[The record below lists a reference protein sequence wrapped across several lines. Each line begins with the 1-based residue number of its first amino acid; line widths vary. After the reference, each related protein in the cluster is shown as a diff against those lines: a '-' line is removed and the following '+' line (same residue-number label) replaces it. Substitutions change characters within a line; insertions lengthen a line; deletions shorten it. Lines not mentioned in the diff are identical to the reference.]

1 MEMITNLKDLTSNIL
16 ETMFFLTQETEP
28 QGKNKKFKYAVN
40 IKDPRV
46 DLLIMFCEKTAYAMT
61 ENFLGND
68 EITEQDIHDTLK
80 ESINIIAGNFM
91 PKAFPDFGNK
101 IFIPLMVKDIS
112 SIDMEAYNSA
122 MLYYREEP
130 LNILLKVQ

>member
-1 MEMITNLKDLTSNIL
+1 LTSNIL

-28 QGKNKKFKYAVN
+28 QNKNKKYKYAVN

-46 DLLIMFCEKTAYAMT
+46 DLLIMFCENTANAMT

-68 EITEQDIHDTLK
+68 EITEKDIHDTLK

-101 IFIPLMVKDIS
+101 IFIPVMVNNILE
-112 SIDMEAYNSA
+112 IDVKSYNSA
-122 MLYYREEP
+122 MLFYREEP

>member
-1 MEMITNLKDLTSNIL
+1 LTSNIL

-28 QGKNKKFKYAVN
+28 QNIDKTHKYAVN

-46 DLLIMFCEKTAYAMT
+46 DLIIMFCENTANTMT

-68 EITEQDIHDTLK
+68 DITEQDIHDTLK

-101 IFIPLMVKDIS
+101 IFIPVMVKNIS
-112 SIDMEAYNSA
+112 GIDTASYNSA
-122 MLYYREEP
+122 MLYYSEEP